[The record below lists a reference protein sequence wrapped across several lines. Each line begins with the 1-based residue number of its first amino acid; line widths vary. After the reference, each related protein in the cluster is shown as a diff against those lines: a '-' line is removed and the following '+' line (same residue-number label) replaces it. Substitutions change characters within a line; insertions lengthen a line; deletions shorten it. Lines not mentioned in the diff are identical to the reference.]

1 MPSTFVVTSSDEFEN
16 AARNELRRYDS
27 KLKLGETLQPGLFLV
42 SSQLAWDDFAA
53 IVGQDPPIFAR
64 HLFPVHATVPLD
76 KTQADLDVMAEA
88 VSGLPRLDE
97 LSEDT
102 PFSVQARLFEEVE
115 GQQLSY
121 AYTPFAIKEKL
132 AGVIAEK
139 TGAVENIR
147 EPLEIL
153 SVVGSQGKAYIGLSP
168 VELNL
173 SGWAGGMRRFAKR
186 DEQISRAELKLQ
198 EALEVF
204 EVEFPVGGDAL
215 DLGAAPG
222 GWTRLL
228 LEAGLHVTAIDP
240 AELDP
245 RLQKYAEAGQLS
257 HYQGH
262 AERFLQ
268 NALADKS
275 RLGSYAVLVSDLR
288 MDANLAAGLLV
299 SYAPLLSP
307 DGLAITTLKLPHE
320 SPKVKPAHLVEQAL
334 AILRK
339 TYPRL
344 QGRQLF
350 HNRSEI
356 TVLLK
361 K

>member
-1 MPSTFVVTSSDEFEN
+1 MSSTFVVTSSEEFEN
-16 AARNELRRYDS
+16 AARAEMGRYDS
-27 KLKLGETLQPGLFLV
+27 KLKLGDSLEPGMFLV
-42 SSQLAWDDFAA
+42 TSQLNWDDFAA
-53 IVGQDPPIFAR
+53 IVGQEPPIFAR
-64 HLFPVHATVPLD
+64 HLFPVQATVLLTKTETDLD
-76 KTQADLDVMAEA
+76 KLAEA
-88 VSGLPRLDE
+88 VEQLPRLDE

-115 GQQLSY
+115 GQALSY
-121 AYTPFAIKEKL
+121 AYTPFAIKERL
-132 AGVIAEK
+132 VEVIRQK

-153 SVVGSQGKAYIGLSP
+153 SVVASQGNAYLGLSP
-168 VELNL
+168 AELNL
-173 SGWAGGMRRFAKR
+173 SGWGGGMRRFAKR

-204 EVEFPVGGDAL
+204 EVELPTDGEAL
-215 DLGAAPG
+215 DLGASPG

-228 LEAGLHVTAIDP
+228 LEAGLKVTAIDP
-240 AELDP
+240 ADLDP
-245 RLQKYAEAGQLS
+245 RLQKYEGKLT
-257 HYQGH
+257 HFQGH
-262 AERFLQ
+262 AERFLE

-275 RLGSYAVLVSDLR
+275 RLGAYAVLVSDVR
-288 MDANLAAGLLV
+288 MDANMAAHLMV
-299 SYAPLLSP
+299 SYAPLLRR

-320 SPKVKPAHLVEQAL
+320 SAKLKPSHLVEQAL

-339 TYPRL
+339 TYPNLRA
-344 QGRQLF
+344 RQLF

>member
-1 MPSTFVVTSSDEFEN
+1 MPSTFVVTSSEEFEN
-16 AARNELRRYDS
+16 AARNELRRYDF
-27 KLKLGETLQPGLFLV
+27 KLKPGETLQPGLFLV
-42 SSQLAWDDFAA
+42 SSELAWDDFAA
-53 IVGQDPPIFAR
+53 IVGQEPPIFAR
-64 HLFPVHATVPLD
+64 HLFPVMATIPLT
-76 KTQADLDVMAEA
+76 KTEAALDTLAGA
-88 VSGLPRLDE
+88 VAGLPRLEE

-115 GQQLSY
+115 GQPLSY
-121 AYTPFAIKEKL
+121 AYTPFAIKERL
-132 AGVIAEK
+132 AGVVTSK

-153 SVVGSQGKAYIGLSP
+153 SVVASQGNAYIGLSP

-204 EVEFPVGGDAL
+204 EVSLPAEGETL

-228 LEAGLHVTAIDP
+228 LEAGLRVTAIDP

-245 RLQKYAEAGQLS
+245 RLQKYIEAGQLA

-268 NALADKS
+268 NVLADKS

-288 MDANLAAGLLV
+288 MDADLAAGLLV
-299 SYAPLLSP
+299 SYAPLLAP

-320 SPKVKPAHLVEQAL
+320 SAKVKPTVLADRAL

-339 TYPRL
+339 VYPRL
-344 QGRQLF
+344 QARQLF